1 MLEEKIKAILA
12 FQATGSDRIDKWK
25 YEAQYGELLNIAE
38 DIPEYRD
45 WKRAFRIL
53 CQLIFVRDLRH
64 HPSAHRSES
73 PVETMSYSSSGLAL
87 SIS

>member
-1 MLEEKIKAILA
+1 MKSTVIGVDLA
-12 FQATGSDRIDKWK
+12 KDVIWLCRKVWS
-25 YEAQYGELLNIAE
+25 
-38 DIPEYRD
+38 
-45 WKRAFRIL
+45 RAFRIL
-53 CQLIFVRDLRH
+53 CQLILARDLRY